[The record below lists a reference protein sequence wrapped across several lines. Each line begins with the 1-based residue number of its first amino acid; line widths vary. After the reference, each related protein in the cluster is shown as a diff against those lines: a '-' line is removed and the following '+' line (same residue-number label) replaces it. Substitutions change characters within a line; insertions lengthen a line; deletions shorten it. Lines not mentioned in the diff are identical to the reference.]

1 MKKVIYGLFALLIIV
16 YFYFLINVDEK
27 PFEEK
32 SFEYVNKII
41 IEFLPPNDRI
51 VIEDK
56 QQIKKIINYLE
67 TLSLRQEKPKHEDGS
82 SYRIYID
89 SENNY
94 LCSISSNQLFT
105 KSKIYRF
112 NHKMFEKFETLI
124 NYNN

>member
-1 MKKVIYGLFALLIIV
+1 VKKLIYILVIILIIV
-16 YFYFLINVDEK
+16 YFYFLINTYEN

-32 SFEYVNKII
+32 SFEDVNRII
-41 IEFLPPNDRI
+41 IEFLPPNDRV

-67 TLSLRQEKPKHEDGS
+67 TLRLRQEKPKHEDGS
-82 SYRIYID
+82 SYRIYIN

-94 LCSISSNQLFT
+94 LCSISSSQLFT
-105 KSKIYRF
+105 KSKIYHF
-112 NHKMFEKFETLI
+112 NYKMIEKFKALI